1 MKDELENMLEEI
13 SKSERNKI
21 IREKGEITILNGFD
35 NQCDGDITP
44 TPFVTI
50 YPSARYAIFHTIY
63 AQKAQSDRDLKP
75 LFEYL
80 TKKSYIANLD
90 FLEQQ

>member
-1 MKDELENMLEEI
+1 MVDELENMLEEI

-21 IREKGEITILNGFD
+21 IREKGNITILNGFD

-44 TPFVTI
+44 MPFVTI

-63 AQKAQSDRDLKP
+63 APKAKSDMDLKP
-75 LFEYL
+75 IFKYL
-80 TKKSYIANLD
+80 IKESYSSNLD
-90 FLEQQ
+90 CLEEA